1 MVWAGGSAAE
11 KRKKAHVD
19 TTNCLTNQKYFI
31 CGVFVVYNFERVVL
45 GKNITLYGKNNT
57 LSEKKISTVRTVS
70 SEIPGRT
77 GGPVVVWSSSG
88 KCVEEFGRNGMEH
101 GISRNSVDTR
111 TLDTVTRLA
120 YVPMGRFLHPC
131 VQHLSQMPA

>member
-1 MVWAGGSAAE
+1 MVWAGRDLQQRKE
-11 KRKKAHVD
+11 KKHMS

-77 GGPVVVWSSSG
+77 GGPGVVWSSSG
-88 KCVEEFGRNGMEH
+88 KCVEEFGPERNG
-101 GISRNSVDTR
+101 
-111 TLDTVTRLA
+111 A
-120 YVPMGRFLHPC
+120 
-131 VQHLSQMPA
+131 

>member
-1 MVWAGGSAAE
+1 MS
-11 KRKKAHVD
+11 

-77 GGPVVVWSSSG
+77 GGPCVVWSSSG

-101 GISRNSVDTR
+101 DISRDSVDTR
-111 TLDTVTRLA
+111 TLDTASRLA

>member
-1 MVWAGGSAAE
+1 MS
-11 KRKKAHVD
+11 

-70 SEIPGRT
+70 SEIPGAPA
-77 GGPVVVWSSSG
+77 GPESCGARPASVLRSLA
-88 KCVEEFGRNGMEH
+88 RNGMEH
-101 GISRNSVDTR
+101 DISRDSVDTR
-111 TLDTVTRLA
+111 TLDKASRLA

>member
-1 MVWAGGSAAE
+1 MS
-11 KRKKAHVD
+11 

-77 GGPVVVWSSSG
+77 GGPVSCGARPASVLRSSAGTEWSMVFPGTASIR
-88 KCVEEFGRNGMEH
+88 VP
-101 GISRNSVDTR
+101 
-111 TLDTVTRLA
+111 LA
-120 YVPMGRFLHPC
+120 QSAG
-131 VQHLSQMPA
+131 